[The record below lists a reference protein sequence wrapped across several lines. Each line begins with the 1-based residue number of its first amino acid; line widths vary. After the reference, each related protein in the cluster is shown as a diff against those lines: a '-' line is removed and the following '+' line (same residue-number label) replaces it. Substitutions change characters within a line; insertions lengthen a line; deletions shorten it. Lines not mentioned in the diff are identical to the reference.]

1 MPHISSV
8 QQARDQ
14 LTQYERNRRDERRR
28 RQFWQA
34 HTWQTYLQQVIT
46 AEQERD
52 QAFQQHIDELQLNSS
67 RLSVIEEQFYNV
79 IEEDIT
85 WYQERGRQLEQ
96 LRISWGLGAI
106 STSAAISEV
115 VSHEYLVGKRYHER
129 CVHIAQFAIERQERI
144 RRRDGWLPQDTWLH
158 YWQDVRT
165 AWSDQNQFFKRA
177 YPSRLP
183 EDASRDEQAAYEQS
197 RTYVQKQVA
206 MAHGKRLDWCRSVR
220 SYQKFTYEHRK
231 KGAFFDASGYQF
243 DIAQVDQA
251 IAELTP
257 SEESSSAPGIN
268 GGSCMV
274 VIVIGII
281 IAVLIG
287 FANSDKQS
295 EVSSATAPTLNMQ
308 GMEHLRAGDC
318 SAAVPLFDQAIATD
332 PAFYEPYNNAAFCLY
347 DQGQLDTAIDYWQ
360 RAIERYPNSA
370 DAHAG
375 LGMALYTSGQ
385 QEAGLNFYRR
395 ALELENHYW
404 DENWLREN
412 RFWSQK
418 AIDDSRPLR
427 VAIGS

>member
-52 QAFQQHIDELQLNSS
+52 QAFQQHIDELHLNSS
-67 RLSVIEEQFYNV
+67 RLPVIDEQFYNA

-85 WYQERGRQLEQ
+85 WYQERGRELER
-96 LRISWGLGAI
+96 LRMSWSLGAI
-106 STSAAISEV
+106 GTSADISEV
-115 VSHEYLVGKRYHER
+115 VFHEYLIWKRYHER
-129 CVHIAQFAIERQERI
+129 CVHLAQFAIERQERI
-144 RRRDGWLPQDTWLH
+144 RRRYGYLQQDTWFH

-165 AWSDQNQFFKRA
+165 VWSEQDQFFERA

-183 EDASRDEQAAYEQS
+183 EDASRDEQAEYEQS
-197 RTYVQKQVA
+197 LTYVQKQVA
-206 MAHGKRLDWCRSVR
+206 TAHGKRLDWCQVIRE
-220 SYQKFTYEHRK
+220 YQTTTQSRHQYD
-231 KGAFFDASGYQF
+231 FFDASGYQS
-243 DIAQVDQA
+243 DVAQVDQA
-251 IAELTP
+251 IAELAP
-257 SEESSSAPGIN
+257 SEELRSPSD
-268 GGSCMV
+268 GGGAGCIGMLV
-274 VIVIGII
+274 VAAI
-281 IAVLIG
+281 IAVFIS
-287 FANSDKQS
+287 FATAAQQS
-295 EVSSATAPTLNMQ
+295 PVSPATAPTLNAQ
-308 GMEHLRAGDC
+308 GMEHLRAGNC
-318 SAAVPLFDQAIATD
+318 SAAVPLFEQAIATD

-385 QEAGLNFYRR
+385 HETGLNSYRR
-395 ALELENHYW
+395 ALELEDHYW

-412 RFWSQK
+412 RFWSQQ
-418 AIDDSRPLR
+418 AINDSRPLR
-427 VAIGS
+427 VAIGL